1 MIRRPPRSTLFPYTT
16 LFRSLIAEIQAST
29 QAAVDAVE
37 TMGGHIVEIDGV
49 ATSVAAAM
57 EEQDAATREITRS
70 ISESTSAAKEVSAK
84 IGDVS
89 RDAASVNERAAEV
102 RQAIAGM
109 AANLEQLRS
118 VVVRTVRDSTAAA

>member
-1 MIRRPPRSTLFPYTT
+1 VKSLSDQTAKSTEEIG
-16 LFRSLIAEIQAST
+16 RLIAEVQTST

-49 ATSVAAAM
+49 ATSVAAAI
-57 EEQDAATREITRS
+57 EEQDAATREIARS
-70 ISESTSAAKEVSAK
+70 ISESASAAQEVSAK
-84 IGDVS
+84 IANVS

-102 RQAIAGM
+102 RQAISGM
-109 AANLEQLRS
+109 AANLESLRS

>member
-1 MIRRPPRSTLFPYTT
+1 M
-16 LFRSLIAEIQAST
+16 IAEIQAST

-57 EEQDAATREITRS
+57 EEQDAATQEITRS
-70 ISESTSAAKEVSAK
+70 ISESASAAK
-84 IGDVS
+84 IGDVNC
-89 RDAASVNERAAEV
+89 DAASVNERAAEV
-102 RQAIAGM
+102 TQAIAGM